1 MAFPLSTMPAQD
13 LPAGTLLSKMLPA
26 DSVKLNWRTV
36 RPQTMKVRVRV
47 TIAILA
53 NVGALH

>member
-1 MAFPLSTMPAQD
+1 MPAQD

-26 DSVKLNWRTV
+26 DSVKLKWRTV
-36 RPQTMKVRVRV
+36 RPQATKVRVRV